1 MMWVIQI
8 LLLQYQI
15 YTIFFILLIFGIFNE
30 KFIKFFVDIPK
41 GFVVHIRKE
50 VVNKAPAAPADPRSN
65 EQKKKD
71 KEAADKKKEEDFKK
85 LRDYLWVA
93 SSIAGAIIMTWVFIK
108 HWND

>member
-15 YTIFFILLIFGIFNE
+15 HTIFFILLIFGIFNE

-50 VVNKAPAAPADPRSN
+50 VVNKAPAAPVDPRSN
-65 EQKKKD
+65 EQKKKT
-71 KEAADKKKEEDFKK
+71 KRPQIKKRRGF
-85 LRDYLWVA
+85 
-93 SSIAGAIIMTWVFIK
+93 
-108 HWND
+108 